1 MVEGVCEKAF
11 SVSSSG
17 GNCSCIN
24 AETGCTSVGKV
35 RTPNGKATKA
45 AQHGKKKRSVFCYCA
60 YCGTKPDH
68 AFTRENITMLTVV
81 PLFFPRF
88 HHQKSVKMLP
98 DKLSVVL

>member
-45 AQHGKKKRSVFCYCA
+45 AQHGKKKKKCFLLLCILWYK
-60 YCGTKPDH
+60 T
-68 AFTRENITMLTVV
+68 
-81 PLFFPRF
+81 
-88 HHQKSVKMLP
+88 
-98 DKLSVVL
+98 